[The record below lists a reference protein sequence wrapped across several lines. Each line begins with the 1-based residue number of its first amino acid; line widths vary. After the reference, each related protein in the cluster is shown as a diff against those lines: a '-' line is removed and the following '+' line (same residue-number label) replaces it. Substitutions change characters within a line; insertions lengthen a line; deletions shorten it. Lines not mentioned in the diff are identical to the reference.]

1 MLFRSWTM
9 NILVRVLLYLAQ
21 SYHEYFQRTNQNCY
35 KSKKVKMPRP
45 EIYVIF
51 TGNRG
56 RKPDKICLS
65 EEFFGG
71 ADVDIEVK
79 ARVIYESNTD
89 DIINQYIVFCK
100 VFNEQTRKCGMT
112 KKAVTET
119 IRICKDSDVL
129 REYLSN
135 KEKEVVTI
143 MMRLFDEE
151 EILKSYIRSER
162 YEAAQEAA
170 QEATRRA
177 TQETTQ
183 RVAKKTA
190 ITMIKKGRLSVDE
203 IPTFFPELTPDDIE
217 DIKKE
222 VVQLV

>member
-1 MLFRSWTM
+1 MM
-9 NILVRVLLYLAQ
+9 N
-21 SYHEYFQRTNQNCY
+21 F
-35 KSKKVKMPRP
+35 
-45 EIYVIF
+45 F
-51 TGNRG
+51 
-56 RKPDKICLS
+56 DK
-65 EEFFGG
+65 
-71 ADVDIEVK
+71 
-79 ARVIYESNTD
+79 
-89 DIINQYIVFCK
+89 
-100 VFNEQTRKCGMT
+100 
-112 KKAVTET
+112 
-119 IRICKDSDVL
+119 
-129 REYLSN
+129 
-135 KEKEVVTI
+135 
-143 MMRLFDEE
+143 E

-222 VVQLV
+222 VQSI

>member
-1 MLFRSWTM
+1 MM
-9 NILVRVLLYLAQ
+9 N
-21 SYHEYFQRTNQNCY
+21 F
-35 KSKKVKMPRP
+35 
-45 EIYVIF
+45 F
-51 TGNRG
+51 
-56 RKPDKICLS
+56 DK
-65 EEFFGG
+65 
-71 ADVDIEVK
+71 
-79 ARVIYESNTD
+79 
-89 DIINQYIVFCK
+89 
-100 VFNEQTRKCGMT
+100 
-112 KKAVTET
+112 
-119 IRICKDSDVL
+119 
-129 REYLSN
+129 
-135 KEKEVVTI
+135 
-143 MMRLFDEE
+143 E

-162 YEAAQEAA
+162 YEAA

>member
-1 MLFRSWTM
+1 
-9 NILVRVLLYLAQ
+9 
-21 SYHEYFQRTNQNCY
+21 
-35 KSKKVKMPRP
+35 
-45 EIYVIF
+45 
-51 TGNRG
+51 
-56 RKPDKICLS
+56 
-65 EEFFGG
+65 
-71 ADVDIEVK
+71 
-79 ARVIYESNTD
+79 
-89 DIINQYIVFCK
+89 
-100 VFNEQTRKCGMT
+100 
-112 KKAVTET
+112 
-119 IRICKDSDVL
+119 
-129 REYLSN
+129 
-135 KEKEVVTI
+135 

-222 VVQLV
+222 VQSI